1 MDLIYVDQKKCT
13 QCGICVDI
21 CPPRIMQMAKNG
33 PILSNPESCLAC
45 GHCVAICPQTAI
57 NNVKAPLSNQ
67 TSLIKTPVIDS
78 DSAYQFIRSRRS
90 IRCYKNQKVPRDLL
104 LKLLDIAR
112 FAPTASNKQ
121 GISYI
126 IVDDT
131 EILQKTTQIAIEWME
146 ENQSIWWSFPIH
158 IRAFKEHGIDGIFHS
173 APNLIVATAPKDF
186 KNGRENTI
194 LSFSYLELFANTL
207 GLGSAWAGLF
217 EMCAFSNYPSL
228 VDLLKIPENKSITG
242 AVMVGY
248 PKYSFKR
255 LVDRNPL
262 DVTILSNDLVNN

>member
-21 CPPRIMQMAKNG
+21 CPPRIIQMDKNG
-33 PILSNPESCLAC
+33 PILSNPESCIAC
-45 GHCVAICPQTAI
+45 GHCVAICPHTAI
-57 NNVKAPLSNQ
+57 NNVKTPLSNQ
-67 TSLIKTPVIDS
+67 IPLEKFPVIDS

-90 IRCYKNQKVPRDLL
+90 IRCFKNQKVQRDLL
-104 LKLLDIAR
+104 LKLVDIAR

-131 EILQKTTQIAIEWME
+131 EILQKTTQMVIEWME
-146 ENQSIWWSFPIH
+146 ENQSHWWSFPIH
-158 IRAFKEHGIDGIFHS
+158 IRAYKEHGIDGIFHS

-217 EMCAFSNYPSL
+217 EMCAFSNYPPL
-228 VDLLKIPENKSITG
+228 LDLLKIPESKSITG